1 MSELISYPADQSA
14 AMLQPVAAA
23 AVSYC
28 GNVAAVAAAAVS
40 DSSILTATR

>member
-23 AVSYC
+23 AVS
-28 GNVAAVAAAAVS
+28 GPSASGAGEVVHSVRVAS
-40 DSSILTATR
+40 DVLF